1 MSFQTKQKDVMEL
14 KISEKGLALIKEFEG
29 CHLTAYQD
37 EVGVWTIGWGI
48 TNADKAV
55 TGATIKKGLK
65 ITREKAE
72 KWLRDTLNER
82 YAPKVNKY
90 NGKYNWSQN
99 EFDALVS
106 FAFNIGFIDQLTAN
120 GSRSKSVISN
130 KMLQYNKAGGKVY
143 NGLIR
148 RRKAERA
155 LFLTPVGKQGYSG
168 AWPALPPRGHY
179 QIGDG
184 YKTYKDYKTHIMRL
198 QRLLNWLVDAKL
210 KIDGKYGPKTAAAQE
225 KAQKMFGV
233 PVNGKFGNL
242 TLSESKKY
250 KK

>member
-106 FAFNIGFIDQLTAN
+106 FAFNIGSIDQLTAN
-120 GSRSKSVISN
+120 GTRSKSVISN

-143 NGLIR
+143 NGLTR
-148 RRKAERA
+148 RRKAERT

-168 AWPALPPRGHY
+168 AWPVLPPRGYY

-184 YKTYKDYKTHIMRL
+184 YNTLKKYKTQIKRV
-198 QRLLNWLVDAKL
+198 QKLLNWITGSDLKADGLYGHDTAK
-210 KIDGKYGPKTAAAQE
+210 AQE
-225 KAQKMFGV
+225 KAQKILGLT
-233 PVNGKFGNL
+233 VNGKFGNQ
-242 TLSESKKY
+242 TLKNAKNY

>member
-1 MSFQTKQKDVMEL
+1 MEL

-90 NGKYNWSQN
+90 NGKLTTTSRGSASSYYSSKLLGFTTMDR
-99 EFDALVS
+99 FDAEVP
-106 FAFNIGFIDQLTAN
+106 IYT
-120 GSRSKSVISN
+120 
-130 KMLQYNKAGGKVY
+130 
-143 NGLIR
+143 
-148 RRKAERA
+148 ER
-155 LFLTPVGKQGYSG
+155 FVT
-168 AWPALPPRGHY
+168 
-179 QIGDG
+179 
-184 YKTYKDYKTHIMRL
+184 KDRI
-198 QRLLNWLVDAKL
+198 
-210 KIDGKYGPKTAAAQE
+210 
-225 KAQKMFGV
+225 
-233 PVNGKFGNL
+233 
-242 TLSESKKY
+242 LSSHQMPD
-250 KK
+250 

>member
-1 MSFQTKQKDVMEL
+1 M

-29 CHLTAYQD
+29 YHLTAYQD
-37 EVGVWTIGWGI
+37 EVGVWTIGYGI
-48 TNADKAV
+48 TNADKSI
-55 TGATIKKGLK
+55 TKTTIKKGLK
-65 ITREKAE
+65 ITKEKAE
-72 KWLRDTLNER
+72 EWLEAVLNKL
-82 YAPKVNKY
+82 YAPKIMKY
-90 NGKYNWSQN
+90 DVRYNWNQN

-106 FAFNIGFIDQLTAN
+106 FAFNIGSIDQLTAN